1 MDDGC
6 FAGWRVVAGVE
17 GVFLTGRVA
26 GVGKSDDVEIA
37 SRTGL
42 VPRPA
47 ISSLMNLCWH
57 PHITPTANHG

>member
-37 SRTGL
+37 SGTGL
-42 VPRPA
+42 VPIRIKLSPIA
-47 ISSLMNLCWH
+47 VEFMYLSIDS
-57 PHITPTANHG
+57 